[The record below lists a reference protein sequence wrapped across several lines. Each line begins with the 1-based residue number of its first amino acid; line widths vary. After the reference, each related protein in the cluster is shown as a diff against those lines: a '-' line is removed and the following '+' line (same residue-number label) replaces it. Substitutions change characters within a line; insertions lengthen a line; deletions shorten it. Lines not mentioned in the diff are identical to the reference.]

1 MFEFTIPED
10 FSQCSE
16 EELLECLESATEEFG
31 LLYESED
38 SSDEILDRM
47 TALADSV
54 EEIHSAFAS
63 KKKKEYADKLKK
75 VLHE

>member
-10 FSQCSE
+10 LSQCSQE
-16 EELLECLESATEEFG
+16 EIFECLEEAKKEFS
-31 LLYESED
+31 LLYESD
-38 SSDEILDRM
+38 DTSDEILDRM
-47 TALADSV
+47 SELADSV
-54 EEIHSAFAS
+54 ENIYSEFAS